1 MSKKTVYLLLGA
13 VLVISATAE
22 AMGVHLHV
30 PAWYP
35 LPFGYNILFGFA
47 GCLLLI
53 VAAKMIMMP
62 LLQRDEDYYER
73 GGQND

>member
-13 VLVISATAE
+13 VLVISAAAE

-53 VAAKMIMMP
+53 VAAK
-62 LLQRDEDYYER
+62 
-73 GGQND
+73 

>member
-13 VLVISATAE
+13 VLVISAAAE
-22 AMGVHLHV
+22 ALGVHLHV

-35 LPFGYNILFGFA
+35 LPFGYTSLFGFA
-47 GCLLLI
+47 GCLLRMVPSTMILMTLLWRA
-53 VAAKMIMMP
+53 VACS
-62 LLQRDEDYYER
+62 ER